1 MESERI
7 RPVREDRSNT
17 WLTGAEQAGF
27 YVSSADTIIVERQR
41 TMKLLADIF
50 RYHFGERAGLH
61 VLDLGGGD
69 GAITDY
75 LQERYA
81 GNTFYLLDGSAD
93 MLDKARQRFDGKEV
107 VFIHQTFEEY
117 VDAPV
122 HDQRYDSVFSSN
134 AIHHLDLMGKSQ
146 IYARVF
152 RLLRFGGVFVN
163 IDVVKAAS
171 ERSER
176 WQFAMWE
183 DWMNEH
189 LAQIGGEV
197 GTYDGL
203 PEVAK
208 AKPEN
213 KPSGLFEQLEI
224 LRQIGFRDVDC
235 FYKYGVFAMFGGT
248 K

>member
-1 MESERI
+1 MKQ
-7 RPVREDRSNT
+7 DASNT
-17 WLTGAEQAGF
+17 WLTGPAQADD
-27 YVSSADTIIVERQR
+27 YVATADAIIVERRR
-41 TMKLLADIF
+41 TMKLLADIL
-50 RYHFGERAGLH
+50 RYHFDTPTGLQ

-69 GAITDY
+69 GVITEY
-75 LQERYA
+75 LHERCPD
-81 GNTFYLLDGSAD
+81 NTFTLLDGSAD
-93 MLDKARQRFDGKEV
+93 MLEKAQQRLAGKGI
-107 VFIHQTFEEY
+107 VFVQQAFEEY
-117 VDAPV
+117 LDAPPE
-122 HDQRYDSVFSSN
+122 DQKYDFVFSSN
-134 AIHHLDLMGKSQ
+134 AIHHLDWMGKSR
-146 IYARVF
+146 IYAKLF
-152 RLLRFGGVFVN
+152 HELTFGGAFVN

-171 ERSER
+171 ERSEH

-183 DWMNEH
+183 DWMNER
-189 LAQIGGEV
+189 LARTGGEV

-213 KPSGLFEQLEI
+213 KPSGLFEQLAL

>member
-1 MESERI
+1 
-7 RPVREDRSNT
+7 VKQDASNT
-17 WLTGAEQAGF
+17 WLTGPTQADD
-27 YVSSADTIIVERQR
+27 YVSSADVIIVERQR
-41 TMKLLADIF
+41 TMRLLADVF
-50 RYHFGERAGLH
+50 RYHFGGKTDLQ

-69 GAITDY
+69 GVITEY
-75 LQERYA
+75 LQERYPD
-81 GNTFYLLDGSAD
+81 NTFTLLDGSAD
-93 MLDKARQRFDGKEV
+93 MLEKAQQRLDGRDI
-107 VFIHQTFEEY
+107 VFIQQTFEEY
-117 VDAPV
+117 LDALPK
-122 HDQRYDSVFSSN
+122 DQAYDLIFSSN
-134 AIHHLDLMGKSQ
+134 AIHHLDFMGKSRL
-146 IYARVF
+146 YAKLF
-152 RLLRFGGVFVN
+152 HELKFGGAFVN

-183 DWMNEH
+183 DWMNER

-197 GTYDGL
+197 GTHDGL

-208 AKPEN
+208 AKQEN

>member
-1 MESERI
+1 VER
-7 RPVREDRSNT
+7 DTSNT
-17 WLTGAEQAGF
+17 WLTGPAQAND
-27 YVSSADTIIVERQR
+27 YLSTADVIIVERRR

-50 RYHFGERAGLH
+50 RYHFGDKTGLR

-69 GAITDY
+69 GVITEY
-75 LQERYA
+75 LRERYPT
-81 GNTFYLLDGSAD
+81 NTFTLLDGSAD
-93 MLDKARQRFDGKEV
+93 MLEKARRRLAGKDII
-107 VFIHQTFEEY
+107 FIQQTFEAY
-117 VDAPV
+117 LDAPPE
-122 HDQRYDSVFSSN
+122 DQAYDFVFSSN
-134 AIHHLDLMGKSQ
+134 AVHHLDFLDKSRL
-146 IYARVF
+146 YAKLF
-152 RLLRFGGVFVN
+152 RELAFGGAFVN

-183 DWMNEH
+183 DWMNER
-189 LAQIGGEV
+189 LAQAGGEV
-197 GTYDGL
+197 GAHDGL

-213 KPSGLFEQLEI
+213 KPSGLFEQMEL

>member
-1 MESERI
+1 
-7 RPVREDRSNT
+7 VKQDASNT
-17 WLTGAEQAGF
+17 WLTGTAQANT
-27 YVSSADTIIVERQR
+27 YVSTADVIIVERRR

-50 RYHFGERAGLH
+50 RYHFGEQTGLR

-69 GAITDY
+69 GVITEY
-75 LQERYA
+75 LRERYPD
-81 GNTFYLLDGSAD
+81 NTFTLLDGAAD
-93 MLDKARQRFDGKEV
+93 MLEKARQRLGDQDV
-107 VFIHQTFEEY
+107 VFIQQTFEEY
-117 VDAPV
+117 LDAPPE
-122 HDQRYDSVFSSN
+122 DQKYDFIFSSN
-134 AIHHLDLMGKSQ
+134 AIHHLDFLSKSRL
-146 IYARVF
+146 YAKLF
-152 RLLRFGGVFVN
+152 RELAFGGAFVN

-183 DWMNEH
+183 DWMDGR

-197 GTYDGL
+197 GTHAGL
-203 PEVAK
+203 PQAAK

-213 KPSGLFEQLEI
+213 KPSGLFEQLEL

>member
-1 MESERI
+1 VKR
-7 RPVREDRSNT
+7 DTSNT
-17 WLTGAEQAGF
+17 WLTGTVQADT
-27 YVSSADTIIVERQR
+27 YVSTADVIIVERER
-41 TMKLLADIF
+41 TIKLLADIF
-50 RYHFGERAGLH
+50 RYHFSERTGLR

-69 GAITDY
+69 GAITEY
-75 LQERYA
+75 LHEHYPNNA
-81 GNTFYLLDGSAD
+81 FTLLDGSAD
-93 MLDKARQRFDGKEV
+93 MLEKARQRLAGKRV
-107 VFIHQTFEEY
+107 AFLQQTFEAY
-117 VDAPV
+117 LDAPPEN
-122 HDQRYDSVFSSN
+122 QRYDFIFSSN
-134 AIHHLDLMGKSQ
+134 AIHHLDFLGKSRM
-146 IYARVF
+146 YAKLF
-152 RLLRFGGVFVN
+152 RELAFGGVFIN

-183 DWMNEH
+183 DWMNEC
-189 LAQIGGEV
+189 LAQIGGDI

-203 PEVAK
+203 PQVAK

-213 KPSGLFEQLEI
+213 KPNGLIEQLEL

>member
-1 MESERI
+1 MTRD
-7 RPVREDRSNT
+7 PSNT
-17 WLTGAEQAGF
+17 WLTGTAQADM
-27 YVSSADTIIVERQR
+27 YVSSADVIIVERRR

-50 RYHFGERAGLH
+50 RYHFDTQTGLQ

-69 GAITDY
+69 GVITEY
-75 LQERYA
+75 LLERHPD
-81 GNTFYLLDGSAD
+81 NVFHLLDGSAD
-93 MLDKARQRFDGKEV
+93 MLEKARQQLDDQDV
-107 VFIHQTFEEY
+107 IFIHQTFEEY
-117 VDAPV
+117 LDAPPE
-122 HDQRYDSVFSSN
+122 DQTYDFVFSSN
-134 AIHHLDLMGKSQ
+134 AIHHLDFLEKSRM
-146 IYARVF
+146 YAKLF
-152 RLLRFGGVFVN
+152 RELSFGGVFVN

-189 LAQIGGEV
+189 LAQMEGDV

-213 KPSGLFEQLEI
+213 KPSGLFEQLG
-224 LRQIGFRDVDC
+224 LLKQIGFRDVDC